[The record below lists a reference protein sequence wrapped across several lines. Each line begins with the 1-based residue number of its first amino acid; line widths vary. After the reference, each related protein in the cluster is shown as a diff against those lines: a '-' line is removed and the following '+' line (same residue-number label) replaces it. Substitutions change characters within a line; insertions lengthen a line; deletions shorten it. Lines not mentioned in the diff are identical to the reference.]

1 MGGND
6 DGEQWAQVPGLP
18 GLWASDSGRIATLK
32 DGGGFAPLSQRR
44 NLYGEVVVTVKA
56 GGRRN
61 IRLVAALVL
70 EGHGRARDSGCRIG
84 YRDGDP
90 SNVKLD
96 NLLWEQKGQPR
107 VVDLKKRK
115 CLGNNCAAEFMS
127 WGSGNRLC
135 PNCLTRMD
143 RAGDGGIDSPGSDEI
158 PDEPMFDEVVGNPH
172 R

>member
-96 NLLWEQKGQPR
+96 NLLWERKGQPR
-107 VVDLKKRK
+107 AETLIMRR
-115 CLGNNCAAEFMS
+115 CLGRNCDADFMS
-127 WGSGNRLC
+127 WGIGNRLC
-135 PNCLTRMD
+135 PSCTDRMG
-143 RAGDGGIDSPGSDEI
+143 REGDGGLDSSGLGEL
-158 PDEPMFDEVVGNPH
+158 PDEPLCGAGGNPH